1 MMSKTIDFIKEC
13 GIFYVLTI
21 NNNFPVGRPFG
32 AIMESDG
39 DLFISTDD
47 MKDVY
52 KHLKK
57 SF

>member
-1 MMSKTIDFIKEC
+1 MSKTIDFIKEC

-21 NNNFPVGRPFG
+21 NNNFTAGRPFG

-57 SF
+57 SS